1 LHGADE
7 SKEILMRVTRESLI
21 RIAKETAQERAFN
34 DRGIIAAYL
43 TGALV
48 ADGDPLLG
56 GTADID
62 IIFVHAEEPNQ
73 KREFVKLTPDFH
85 LDISNRSKAE
95 FKRPRELR
103 LDPWL
108 GWEMYDPMLLFE
120 RERFFEFVQ
129 AGLRAGFEFNA
140 PAPALQRSRILLSH
154 ARGLWR
160 ELMETSDTVTPK
172 DLVQYMKSLYYAINA
187 VAELSGPPL
196 QERRLMLEFPSRAET
211 AKRSGMNAGLIGLL
225 GASDLEPSVI
235 NEWLPE
241 WKLAFEAAMGYSEV
255 DARIHPARVNY
266 YEKAIKALL
275 AGESPRAALWPLLQT
290 WTLAVDVLS
299 GHPLDAWR
307 SACQLLRLTA
317 PGFEEHVN
325 GLDQYLDEV
334 EVLLDELAAE
344 HGLETSTSI

>member
-1 LHGADE
+1 
-7 SKEILMRVTRESLI
+7 MRVTRESLI

-48 ADGDPLLG
+48 SSELDPLLG

-62 IIFVHAEEPNQ
+62 IIFVHADEPKNR
-73 KREFVKLTPDFH
+73 REFVKLTPDFH
-85 LDISNRSKAE
+85 LDISHRAKAE

-140 PAPALQRSRILLSH
+140 PAPALQRSRLLLSQG
-154 ARGLWR
+154 RGIWR
-160 ELMETSDTVTPK
+160 DLLAVSDTVTPQ
-172 DLVQYMKSLYYAINA
+172 DLTQYMKSLYHAVNA

-196 QERRLMLEFPSRAET
+196 QERRLMLDFPERAET
-211 AKRSGMNAGLIGLL
+211 AKRPGMNAGLIGLL
-225 GASDLEPSVI
+225 GASNLDTSTM
-235 NEWLPE
+235 NEWVPE
-241 WKLAFEAAMGYSEV
+241 WKLAFEAAMENSRV
-255 DARIHPARVNY
+255 DPCIHPARVNY
-266 YEKAIKALL
+266 YEKAIRAIL
-275 AGESPRAALWPLLQT
+275 AGENPRAALWPLLQT
-290 WTLAVDVLS
+290 WTFAVDVLPDAS
-299 GHPLDAWR
+299 LSAWR
-307 SACQLLRLTA
+307 SACEQLSLTT
-317 PGFEEHVN
+317 PGFEEHVS
-325 GLDQYLDEV
+325 GLDQFLDEV